1 VLCSSCRYCVPAC
14 PMDLDIPLLIKGY
27 NVLNTSG
34 STWRAEGFDKAKS
47 PDHCIG
53 CGACAA
59 LCPQNIDIPNVMQKL
74 TKALAK

>member
-1 VLCSSCRYCVPAC
+1 MLLLPLLRAC
-14 PMDLDIPLLIKGY
+14 LSNGTGYPLLIKGY